1 MTKKWLGMAAMLL
14 YRKLPAVFFL
24 SLGIGLA
31 SCGTGSSP
39 EFITVPK
46 SQLDAPAPTTGLV
59 RIANLD
65 EGKCPVKEID
75 GEPIVYTGGHAAHDQ
90 FIKRG
95 QEYPMPRLGDSWLG
109 IRPGKHTIV
118 SKYASSD
125 YRQDA
130 LRRGF
135 YESKDFLSL
144 EFEAVPNHQ
153 YFVACSVDPGTMTWT
168 LAIYDCTNVWAYSH
182 DDWLQQ
188 SKRVAETV
196 SREERGKER
205 E

>member
-1 MTKKWLGMAAMLL
+1 MTKKWLAVAAMPL
-14 YRKLPAVFFL
+14 YKKLPVVIAL
-24 SLGIGLA
+24 SLGIWLA
-31 SCGTGSSP
+31 SCGTSPRP

-46 SQLDAPAPTTGLV
+46 SRLNVPAQITGLV

-65 EGKCPVKEID
+65 DAKCPVKEID
-75 GEPIVYTGGHAAHDQ
+75 GEPIVYTGGHAVHDK

-109 IRPGKHTIV
+109 ISPGKHAIV
-118 SKYASSD
+118 SKYASLD
-125 YRQDA
+125 YSQDTYH
-130 LRRGF
+130 RGF

-144 EFEAVPNHQ
+144 EFEAIANHQ

-182 DDWLQQ
+182 DDWLKQ
-188 SKRVAETV
+188 SKRVATTV
-196 SREERGKER
+196 SSTGK
-205 E
+205 